1 MLLFHVV
8 WSIEVHMKIQPKI
21 VPEAKRCHPYNY
33 RPTCGSC
40 PRQDPQSLFRWC
52 SAREQNCWQHLP
64 FQRSIAQDGT
74 AGGMYQCELHRPPV
88 FKNPPCRDVCR
99 WMQTWKTRTRNV
111 LSGAL
116 SQKPT
121 DPKEHRKRQK
131 KCFAQTHLGD
141 SWLQVNHHASW
152 HVLACPCLR
161 EEPSTLTSR
170 K

>member
-1 MLLFHVV
+1 MMLFDVV
-8 WSIEVHMKIQPKI
+8 CRIEAQMKIQPKI
-21 VPEAKRCHPYNY
+21 VPKAKRCHQCNY
-33 RPTCGSC
+33 LPTCGSC
-40 PRQDPQSLFRWC
+40 PRQDPQSPCRWC
-52 SAREQNCWQHLP
+52 NAPWQNCWRRLP

-88 FKNPPCRDVCR
+88 FKNPCRDVCCS
-99 WMQTWKTRTRNV
+99 MQTWKTRTGNV

-116 SQKPT
+116 
-121 DPKEHRKRQK
+121 K